1 MKNSILASIIEKLQA
16 GGQHLIARK
25 ILFFILLFSS
35 FVTVLVTGFQLYSYY
50 QEQAAVVD
58 HRITQIELSYRDS
71 LANAIWFFAAK
82 QIDSILTGIMKFEDV
97 HYAEVKIETG
107 GKFYRGERRQGEN
120 LRVFDTDVLHEMK
133 SRSVLVGRL
142 LIESNLE
149 GVIQRVG
156 GQFWQ
161 ILMSQAFKTFFVS
174 LFILFIIH
182 YIITRHLSAISSFA
196 SSLDIGQK
204 NKFLSLNRA
213 KTART
218 DELDQIVYAMNK
230 MKGELIA
237 DAAERE
243 QAENRLKKFSQAV
256 EQNSAA
262 MLILDSERCIE
273 YVNPKF
279 ESSTGYSSSEVLGK
293 VADIFIFG
301 DKAADACQEIW
312 ALLLSNNKWRGEVHS
327 HQRDGS
333 QLWETVSISLI
344 VGPKHETTHFLV
356 LKDDISDLRQ
366 AEEKIRHAQKM
377 EAVGELTGGIAHDFN
392 NILGIVQGNLEILND
407 LLKNDEK
414 AQSRIQSA
422 LKGTTRGADL
432 TRKLLN
438 FSRKEMEGTK
448 RISISSHI
456 HDMEDFLIKSLTVLV
471 DVNFRLDREVWL
483 VDLDPGDLQDTIVN
497 LTLNARDAMPEGGT
511 LTIETGNK
519 VLDEEYLQ
527 RNPLGKTGD
536 FVMLS
541 VSDTGHGM
549 NSETKDRVTE
559 PFFTTKELGK
569 GTGLGLSMVY
579 GFVQRSG
586 GHLKIYSEEGIGTT
600 FRLYFPRAKD
610 TSEQKVGAKEE
621 FEILPSGTEKILIV
635 DDENDLCEIAAF
647 YLEDLGYRTVKANDG
662 QQALDIL
669 SNGHDI
675 DVLFS
680 DVVMPGGLDGYQLA
694 STLHDQ
700 FPDLKILLA
709 SGYTKKKTEIN
720 GGDNKYMIN
729 LVERL
734 LRKPYN
740 QAELSVAIRDTID
753 RKL

>member
-1 MKNSILASIIEKLQA
+1 MKNSILASIIAKLQA

-50 QEQAAVVD
+50 QEQAAVVN
-58 HRITQIELSYRDS
+58 HRMTQIELSYRDS
-71 LANAIWFFAAK
+71 LANAIWFFDAK

-97 HYAEVKIETG
+97 HYAEIKIETG
-107 GKFYRGERRQGEN
+107 GKFYRGERRQDEN

-133 SRSVLVGRL
+133 SRSVLVGHL

-161 ILMSQAFKTFFVS
+161 ILMSQTFKTFFVS

-213 KTART
+213 KTTQA
-218 DELDQIVYAMNK
+218 DELDQIVHAMNK

-262 MLILDSERCIE
+262 MLILDAERCIE

-279 ESSTGYSSSEVLGK
+279 ESSTGFNSSEVLGK

-301 DKAADACQEIW
+301 DKAVDACQEVW

-327 HQRDGS
+327 HRMDGS
-333 QLWETVSISLI
+333 QLWETVSISSI
-344 VGPKHETTHFLV
+344 VGPKHEITHFLV

-456 HDMEDFLIKSLTVLV
+456 RDMEDFLIKSLTVLV
-471 DVNFRLDREVWL
+471 DVNFRLDKEVWL

-497 LTLNARDAMPEGGT
+497 LTLNARDAMPEGGS

-519 VLDEEYLQ
+519 VLEEEYLQ

-536 FVMLS
+536 FVMLT

-549 NSETKDRVTE
+549 NSETKDRVME

-600 FRLYFPRAKD
+600 FRLYFPRAKQS
-610 TSEQKVGAKEE
+610 SEQKVGAKEA
-621 FEILPSGTEKILIV
+621 FDILPSGTEKILVV

-647 YLEDLGYRTVKANDG
+647 YLEELGYKTVKANDG

-669 SNGHDI
+669 SSGHDI

-694 STLHDQ
+694 STVHDLH
-700 FPDLKILLA
+700 PDLKILLA
-709 SGYTKKKTEIN
+709 SGFTNKKTEIS
-720 GGDNKYMIN
+720 GGDNKYMFN

-734 LRKPYN
+734 LSKPYN
-740 QAELSVAIRDTID
+740 QAELSVAIRDAID
-753 RKL
+753 RK

>member
-16 GGQHLIARK
+16 GEQHLIARK

-58 HRITQIELSYRDS
+58 HRMTQIELSYRDS
-71 LANAIWFFAAK
+71 LANAIWFFDAK

-97 HYAEVKIETG
+97 HYAEIKIETG
-107 GKFYRGERRQGEN
+107 GKFYRGERRQDEN

-133 SRSVLVGRL
+133 SRSVLVGHL

-161 ILMSQAFKTFFVS
+161 ILMSQTFKTFFVS

-213 KTART
+213 KTTQA
-218 DELDQIVYAMNK
+218 DELDQIVHAMNK

-262 MLILDSERCIE
+262 MLILDAERCIE

-279 ESSTGYSSSEVLGK
+279 ESSTGFNSSEVLGK

-301 DKAADACQEIW
+301 DKAVDACQEVW

-327 HQRDGS
+327 HRMDGS
-333 QLWETVSISLI
+333 QLWETVSISSI
-344 VGPKHETTHFLV
+344 VGPKHEITHFLV

-456 HDMEDFLIKSLTVLV
+456 RDMEDFLIKSLTVLV
-471 DVNFRLDREVWL
+471 DVNFRLDKEVWL

-497 LTLNARDAMPEGGT
+497 LTLNARDAMPEGGS

-519 VLDEEYLQ
+519 VLEEEYLQ

-536 FVMLS
+536 FVMLT

-549 NSETKDRVTE
+549 NSETKDRVME

-600 FRLYFPRAKD
+600 FRLYFPRAKQS
-610 TSEQKVGAKEE
+610 SEQKVGAKEA
-621 FEILPSGTEKILIV
+621 FDILPSGTEKILVV

-647 YLEDLGYRTVKANDG
+647 YLEELGYKTVKANDG

-669 SNGHDI
+669 SSGHDI

-694 STLHDQ
+694 STVHDLH
-700 FPDLKILLA
+700 PDLKILLA
-709 SGYTKKKTEIN
+709 SGYTKKKTEIS
-720 GGDNKYMIN
+720 GGDNKYMFN

-734 LRKPYN
+734 LSKPYN
-740 QAELSVAIRDTID
+740 QAELSVAIRDAID
-753 RKL
+753 RK

>member
-50 QEQAAVVD
+50 QEQAAVVN
-58 HRITQIELSYRDS
+58 HRMTQIELSYRDS
-71 LANAIWFFAAK
+71 LANAIWFFDAK

-97 HYAEVKIETG
+97 HYAEIKIETG
-107 GKFYRGERRQGEN
+107 GKFYRGERRQDEN

-133 SRSVLVGRL
+133 SRSVLVGHL

-161 ILMSQAFKTFFVS
+161 ILMSQTFKTFFVS

-213 KTART
+213 KTTQA
-218 DELDQIVYAMNK
+218 DELDQIVHAMNK
-230 MKGELIA
+230 MKGELMA

-262 MLILDSERCIE
+262 MLILDAERCIE

-279 ESSTGYSSSEVLGK
+279 ESSTGFNSSEVLGK

-301 DKAADACQEIW
+301 DKAVDACQEVW

-327 HQRDGS
+327 HRMDGS
-333 QLWETVSISLI
+333 QLWETVSISSI
-344 VGPKHETTHFLV
+344 VGPKHEITHFLV

-456 HDMEDFLIKSLTVLV
+456 RDMEDFLIKSLTVLV
-471 DVNFRLDREVWL
+471 DVNFRLDKEVWL

-497 LTLNARDAMPEGGT
+497 LTLNARDAMPEGGS

-519 VLDEEYLQ
+519 VLEEEYLQ

-536 FVMLS
+536 FVMLT

-549 NSETKDRVTE
+549 NSETKDRVME

-600 FRLYFPRAKD
+600 FRLYFPRAKQS
-610 TSEQKVGAKEE
+610 SEQKVGAKEA
-621 FEILPSGTEKILIV
+621 FDILPSGTEKILIV

-647 YLEDLGYRTVKANDG
+647 YLEELGYKTVKANDG

-669 SNGHDI
+669 SSGHDI

-694 STLHDQ
+694 STVHDLH
-700 FPDLKILLA
+700 PDLKILLA
-709 SGYTKKKTEIN
+709 SGYTKKKTEIS
-720 GGDNKYMIN
+720 GGDNKYMFN

-734 LRKPYN
+734 LSKPYN
-740 QAELSVAIRDTID
+740 QAELSVAIRDAID
-753 RKL
+753 RK